1 MIKEEVY
8 SLLRQS
14 KNARD
19 DPKFLE
25 WYYLTTKGIIDPIIV
40 PFYKYR
46 TLNSI
51 ESVLRV
57 RRKLIENG
65 EINIDSEVEIRRRER
80 EEFMRKKYGKGNN

>member
-1 MIKEEVY
+1 MIKEKVY

-25 WYYLTTKGIIDPIIV
+25 WYYLTTEGIIDPIIV
-40 PFYKYR
+40 PFYKYQ

-65 EINIDSEVEIRRRER
+65 EITVEPEVEIRRRER
-80 EEFMRKKYGKGNN
+80 EEFMRQKYSR

>member
-1 MIKEEVY
+1 MIKDKVY

-25 WYYLTTKGIIDPIIV
+25 WYYLTTEKIIDPITV
-40 PFYKYR
+40 PFWKYR

-51 ESVLRV
+51 ESVLRI

-65 EINIDSEVEIRRRER
+65 DILIDAQVEQIRRER
-80 EEFMRKKYGKGNN
+80 EEFMRELYS

>member
-1 MIKEEVY
+1 MIKEKVY
-8 SLLRQS
+8 SLLKQS

-25 WYYLTTKGIIDPIIV
+25 WYYLTTEKIIDPITV
-40 PFYKYR
+40 PFWKYR

-57 RRKLIENG
+57 RRKLIETG
-65 EINIDSEVEIRRRER
+65 DILIDEQVEINRRER
-80 EEFMRKKYGKGNN
+80 EEFMRDKYSR